1 MKRAARPAL
10 TIDVLVASNRW
21 TPAAKLKAAARRAI
35 AQAGATLSTTGS
47 ELAIVLA
54 DDSTLRALNR
64 DWRGIDAP
72 TNVLSFPAKNAAAGY
87 LGDIILGYETV
98 SREARADGKPLSHH
112 VAHLAVH
119 GFLHL
124 LGYDHERAADALKME
139 RLERQTLRRLGIP
152 DPYEP
157 KSRPA
162 RPPRRTRTAQ

>member
-1 MKRAARPAL
+1 MKRAARSAL
-10 TIDVLVASNRW
+10 TIDVRVASNRW
-21 TPAAKLKAAARRAI
+21 TPAAKLKVVARRAVS
-35 AQAGATLSTTGS
+35 QAGDAVSTTGS

-98 SREARADGKPLSHH
+98 SREARAEGKPLAHH

-124 LGYDHERAADALKME
+124 LGYDHERTADALRME
-139 RLERQTLRRLGIP
+139 RLERQILRRLGIP

-157 KSRPA
+157 KAQPA
-162 RPPRRTRTAQ
+162 RSQRRNRAAR